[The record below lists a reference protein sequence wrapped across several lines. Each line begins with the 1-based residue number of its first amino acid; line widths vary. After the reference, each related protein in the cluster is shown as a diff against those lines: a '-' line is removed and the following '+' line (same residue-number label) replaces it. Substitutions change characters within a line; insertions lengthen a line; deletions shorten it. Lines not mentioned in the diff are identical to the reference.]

1 MMKHSDTGGNI
12 INKKRC
18 PHLFTGTGD
27 LNLSNYA
34 LSFLLYIQDGGG
46 REHAT
51 SKRKWSLICMRLTQ
65 VSELKSRPMSPCNKQ
80 PNTATDYRDQTNFGK
95 CVCVWGGGGLHT
107 FWRRR
112 RFKTQSYFLLF
123 FRLGF
128 SSSLRAHLLA
138 FFFRQH
144 NGHWRSFF
152 WFR

>member
-95 CVCVWGGGGLHT
+95 CVCGGGGGGL
-107 FWRRR
+107 
-112 RFKTQSYFLLF
+112 
-123 FRLGF
+123 
-128 SSSLRAHLLA
+128 AHLLEEA
-138 FFFRQH
+138 EVQDPVVFSPVFQTRLLFV
-144 NGHWRSFF
+144 SACASSCVLFSSA
-152 WFR
+152 